1 MTVKASDGEFF
12 DPAHQQPQDWDKLAE
27 WLRVQGHELTL
38 DPPPRQFTGGFGN
51 LNFLVE
57 IDGETR
63 VLRRPPLGPLPP
75 GANDMGREHKV
86 LSGLWKEFPLAPR
99 ALIFCDDA
107 DVLGAP
113 FFVMEYRP
121 GLVVRDQIP
130 EELNGKGRDLSEMM
144 VDVLADFQQVDPARV
159 GLDDLGNPDGF
170 LGRAVAGWAKRFGV
184 AAQDVYTE
192 RPVPKAATGVIEW
205 LQAQPVPD
213 GSTSLLHNDYKL
225 NNIILDADAPTVP
238 IAVLDWDMCTRGD
251 PLFDFATLLSY
262 WSQADDA
269 PEIRDLGQMPTHTD
283 HGWLTR
289 REVTELYA
297 TKTGLDV
304 SDFHFYR
311 VLTAFKL
318 GVIFL
323 QIYARYC
330 RGTTTDPRIA
340 AMGPTTDGIF
350 EFAHAVMKGEVF

>member
-12 DPAHQQPQDWDKLAE
+12 DPAHQQPQDWDKLAA
-27 WLRVQGHELTL
+27 WLRVRGHELTL

-51 LNFLVE
+51 LNFLVG

-75 GANDMGREHKV
+75 GANDMGREYKV
-86 LSGLWKEFPLAPR
+86 LSGLWQAFPLAPR
-99 ALIFCDDA
+99 AFLFCDDA
-107 DVLGAP
+107 EVLGAP

-121 GLVVRDQIP
+121 GLVVRDTIP
-130 EELNGKGRDLSEMM
+130 PALAGKGRALSELM
-144 VDVLADFQQVDPARV
+144 VDVLARFQQVDPATV
-159 GLDDLGNPDGF
+159 GLGDLGNPDGF
-170 LGRAVAGWAKRFGV
+170 LTRAVAGWAKRFGV
-184 AAQDVYTE
+184 AAKDVYTE
-192 RPVPKAATGVIEW
+192 RPVPTAATEVIAW
-205 LQAQPVPD
+205 LQAQRVPA

-225 NNIILDADAPTVP
+225 NNIILDADDPTTP

-289 REVTELYA
+289 REVTDLY
-297 TKTGLDV
+297 
-304 SDFHFYR
+304 
-311 VLTAFKL
+311 
-318 GVIFL
+318 
-323 QIYARYC
+323 
-330 RGTTTDPRIA
+330 
-340 AMGPTTDGIF
+340 
-350 EFAHAVMKGEVF
+350 